1 MHYLPTLYEKLLF
14 LMVVLWE
21 EEIFTGTFELII
33 TSGQLNIIIIYI
45 GNAKK
50 ISQFFW

>member
-21 EEIFTGTFELII
+21 EIFTGTFELII
-33 TSGQLNIIIIYI
+33 TSGQ
-45 GNAKK
+45 
-50 ISQFFW
+50 